1 MDYQPGCPARSLAGH
16 DKDQY
21 YIILSVDKDQV
32 FLTDGRRRT
41 LAKPKKKNKKH
52 IQADKE
58 LLVDDFS
65 VTDDEIYTRLKRY
78 KKCRQ
83 LHASESCG
91 QDAAE

>member
-32 FLTDGRRRT
+32 LLTDGRRRT

-83 LHASESCG
+83 LHDSESCG
-91 QDAAE
+91 PVAAE

>member
-58 LLVDDFS
+58 IGRAS
-65 VTDDEIYTRLKRY
+65 
-78 KKCRQ
+78 CR
-83 LHASESCG
+83 ERV
-91 QDAAE
+91 